1 MLQALQRNRRSAMVG
16 FLWGLVAP
24 LIGLNLGLTLSPT
37 IGTLLTLPW
46 IALSAMMD
54 QGMLELPPAFI
65 IAAFL
70 ISGAIWSILFIVIAA
85 LATRLQGQ

>member
-16 FLWGLVAP
+16 FLWGLAAP

-54 QGMLELPPAFI
+54 QGMLELQPAFI

-70 ISGAIWSILFIVIAA
+70 ISGAIWSILFVVIAA
-85 LATRLQGQ
+85 LATRLQNQ

>member
-1 MLQALQRNRRSAMVG
+1 MVG
-16 FLWGLVAP
+16 FLWGVAAP

-46 IALSAMMD
+46 IALSAMMR

-70 ISGAIWSILFIVIAA
+70 ISGAIWSILFVVIAA